1 MDLIEI
7 GSITIGSIIILAI
20 IGSIAFEGIRGRRHN
35 RISKDNNNNNNQP
48 SKTISAIDA
57 NWNKV
62 KIQVK
67 PN

>member
-20 IGSIAFEGIRGRRHN
+20 IGSIAFEGIRRRRN
-35 RISKDNNNNNNQP
+35 RIRKNNNNSKHP

-57 NWNKV
+57 EWNKV
-62 KIQVK
+62 EVSL
-67 PN
+67 

>member
-20 IGSIAFEGIRGRRHN
+20 IGSIAFEGIRRRHN
-35 RISKDNNNNNNQP
+35 RITKNNNSKHP

-57 NWNKV
+57 NWNKDTG
-62 KIQVK
+62 KT
-67 PN
+67 

>member
-20 IGSIAFEGIRGRRHN
+20 IGSITFEGIRRRN
-35 RISKDNNNNNNQP
+35 RIRKNNNQP

-57 NWNKV
+57 EWNKV
-62 KIQVK
+62 EVSL
-67 PN
+67 